1 MKVLQQH
8 SSLGRSSLRKK
19 ISRMVVGHAAALL
32 ILEGILLYVL
42 WGF

>member
-1 MKVLQQH
+1 MNKFFQD
-8 SSLGRSSLRKK
+8 SSLGRTSVRQK
-19 ISRMVVGHAAALL
+19 IARIIVGHAAALL